1 MSDLY
6 LRSGIFLAPF
16 HNHDE
21 NPTLSIERDLE
32 LLEHLDRLN
41 YHEAWIGEH
50 HSGGFELIACPEMFI
65 AAAAQRTRHIR
76 LGTGVVSLPYHN
88 PFMVADRMVQLDHM
102 TRGRA
107 MFGMGP
113 GALVHDALKIGIDPG
128 DQRQMMNEALDVI
141 MPLLRGE
148 TVNRKTDW
156 FNLTDA
162 QLQLRP
168 YSQPHME
175 LAVAAARSPS
185 GSLAVRQDT
194 ASACCRSAAPRRRRW
209 SATRRTGTSTRRPRA
224 PTGMSPTAGT
234 GASSAS
240 STSPRRAS
248 RRRKNVQFG
257 VQAFANY
264 FRDVAT
270 FPIIPPDVP
279 NPIEWLIETG
289 TACIGTPDDAIAY
302 VERLVKG
309 SGGFGVL
316 CELAQ
321 NWADWDATKRHY
333 ELMARFV
340 HPHFQKSRDL
350 LRGSY
355 DYAVGHRADFV
366 GQASAAIQKEIDRHA
381 AARARRRSRKRRS
394 RRAGISRSP
403 SRSRRWRSQRCRA
416 RTDFSTISRGW
427 RPARRAR

>member
-1 MSDLY
+1 MSQSY

-50 HSGGFELIACPEMFI
+50 HSGGFEVIACPEMFI

-107 MFGMGP
+107 MFGVGP
-113 GALVHDALKIGIDPG
+113 GALVHDALKIGVDP
-128 DQRQMMNEALDVI
+128 DAQRQMMYDSFDVI
-141 MPLLRGE
+141 VRLLNGE
-148 TVNRKTDW
+148 IVNQKTDW
-156 FNLTDA
+156 FNLVDA
-162 QLQLRP
+162 QLQLRSYTRP
-168 YSQPHME
+168 TME

-185 GSLAVRQDT
+185 GSFLSGKHGVGML
-194 ASACCRSAAPRRRRW
+194 SIG
-209 SATRRTGTSTRRPRA
+209 GTSPMAMERHTANWGLYEETARA
-224 PTGMSPTAGT
+224 NGHVPD
-234 GASSAS
+234 
-240 STSPRRAS
+240 
-248 RRRKNVQFG
+248 RKNWRVVGMMHIAETREQARQNVKFG
-257 VQAFANY
+257 VEAFAQY

-270 FPIIPPDVP
+270 FPIIPGD
-279 NPIEWLIETG
+279 IGDAAEWLVESG

-302 VERLVKG
+302 IERLVAG
-309 SGGFGVL
+309 SGGFGVM
-316 CELAQ
+316 CELAH
-321 NWADWDATKRHY
+321 NWADWEATKTHY

-340 HPHFQKSRDL
+340 HPHFQQSRDL

-355 DYAVGHRADFV
+355 NYATSHHADFTGV
-366 GQASAAIQKEIDRHA
+366 AAAAIEHEIDRHA
-381 AARARRRSRKRRS
+381 A
-394 RRAGISRSP
+394 RRAAGGKKE
-403 SRSRRWRSQRCRA
+403 A
-416 RTDFSTISRGW
+416 
-427 RPARRAR
+427 AE

>member
-1 MSDLY
+1 MNQPY

-88 PFMVADRMVQLDHM
+88 PFMLADRMVQLDHM

-107 MFGMGP
+107 MMGIGP

-128 DQRQMMNEALDVI
+128 DQRRMMDESFEVI
-141 MPLLRGE
+141 VRLLNGE
-148 TVNRKTDW
+148 IVDKKTDW

-168 YSQPHME
+168 YTRPHME

-185 GSLAVRQDT
+185 GGVLAGKHGVGLLSIGGT
-194 ASACCRSAAPRRRRW
+194 APAQMERHTANWNLYEETA
-209 SATRRTGTSTRRPRA
+209 RA
-224 PTGMSPTAGT
+224 HGHSPDRKDWRVVGFFHIAE
-234 GASSAS
+234 
-240 STSPRRAS
+240 S
-248 RRRKNVQFG
+248 REQARKNVQFG

-270 FPIIPPDVP
+270 FPIIPPDVGDP
-279 NPIEWLIETG
+279 VQWLIETG
-289 TACIGTPDDAIAY
+289 TACIGTPDDAVAY
-302 VERLVKG
+302 VERLVQG

-321 NWADWDATKRHY
+321 NWADWEATKRHY

-340 HPHFQKSRDL
+340 HPHFQRSREL

-355 DYAVGHRADFV
+355 DYATSRHVDFT
-366 GQASAAIQKEIDRHA
+366 GQAAAAIQKAIDQHA
-381 AARARRRSRKRRS
+381 A
-394 RRAGISRSP
+394 
-403 SRSRRWRSQRCRA
+403 SQSDETKKA
-416 RTDFSTISRGW
+416 
-427 RPARRAR
+427 AAE

>member
-6 LRSGIFLAPF
+6 LRSGIFMAPF

-76 LGTGVVSLPYHN
+76 LGTGVML
-88 PFMVADRMVQLDHM
+88 ADRMVQLDHM
-102 TRGRA
+102 TRGRT
-107 MFGMGP
+107 MFGVGP
-113 GALVHDALKIGIDPG
+113 GALVHDALKIGIDPSE
-128 DQRQMMNEALDVI
+128 QRRMMEESFDVVVRL
-141 MPLLRGE
+141 MRGE
-148 TVNRKTDW
+148 LVSKKTDW
-156 FNLTDA
+156 FNITDA

-168 YSQPHME
+168 YTQPTME

-185 GSLAVRQDT
+185 GSVLAGRYGVGMLSIGGTAPAQMERHTANWGLYEETARTNGYTPNRKDWRVVGFFHIAETREQARQ
-194 ASACCRSAAPRRRRW
+194 
-209 SATRRTGTSTRRPRA
+209 
-224 PTGMSPTAGT
+224 
-234 GASSAS
+234 
-240 STSPRRAS
+240 
-248 RRRKNVQFG
+248 NVHFG

-270 FPIIPPDVP
+270 FPIIPPDVGDP
-279 NPIEWLIETG
+279 VEWLIETG

-302 VERLVKG
+302 IERLNKG

-321 NWADWDATKRHY
+321 NWADWEQTKRHY

-340 HPHFQKSRDL
+340 HPHFQHSRDL

-366 GQASAAIQKEIDRHA
+366 GRASAAIQKAIDDHA
-381 AARARRRSRKRRS
+381 ARQGKRE
-394 RRAGISRSP
+394 A
-403 SRSRRWRSQRCRA
+403 A
-416 RTDFSTISRGW
+416 E
-427 RPARRAR
+427 

>member
-1 MSDLY
+1 MDDLY

-50 HSGGFELIACPEMFI
+50 HSGGFELIACPEMFV

-88 PFMVADRMVQLDHM
+88 PFMLADRMVQLDHM

-107 MFGMGP
+107 MLGVGP

-128 DQRQMMNEALDVI
+128 EQRRMMNEAFDVI
-141 MPLLRGE
+141 VRLLKGE
-148 TVNRKTDW
+148 VVNCQTDW
-156 FNLTDA
+156 FNLVGA

-168 YSQPHME
+168 YTRPTME

-185 GSLAVRQDT
+185 GSLLAGRYGIGML
-194 ASACCRSAAPRRRRW
+194 SIG
-209 SATRRTGTSTRRPRA
+209 GTSPAQMERHTANWGLYEETARANGHRPDRRNWRVVGLFHLAETREQA
-224 PTGMSPTAGT
+224 
-234 GASSAS
+234 
-240 STSPRRAS
+240 
-248 RRRKNVQFG
+248 RKNVEFG
-257 VQAFANY
+257 VKAFADY

-270 FPIIPPDVP
+270 FPIIPPDVADP
-279 NPIEWLIETG
+279 VNWLVETG
-289 TACIGTPDDAIAY
+289 TACIGTPDDAVAYLDRLIA
-302 VERLVKG
+302 G

-321 NWADWDATKRHY
+321 NWADWAATRRHY

-340 HPHFQKSRDL
+340 HPRYQQSRDL
-350 LRGSY
+350 LRESY
-355 DYAVGHRADFV
+355 DFATRHHGDFI
-366 GQASAAIQKEIDRHA
+366 GRASAAIQKEIDRHTASQA
-381 AARARRRSRKRRS
+381 AERRD
-394 RRAGISRSP
+394 A
-403 SRSRRWRSQRCRA
+403 A
-416 RTDFSTISRGW
+416 E
-427 RPARRAR
+427 

>member
-107 MFGMGP
+107 MFGVGP

-141 MPLLRGE
+141 VPLLRGE

-168 YSQPHME
+168 YTQPTME

-224 PTGMSPTAGT
+224 PTAMCPTAGT

-257 VQAFANY
+257 VQAFADY

-270 FPIIPPDVP
+270 FPIIPPDVA
-279 NPIEWLIETG
+279 NPAEWLIETG
-289 TACIGTPDDAIAY
+289 TG
-302 VERLVKG
+302 LH
-309 SGGFGVL
+309 
-316 CELAQ
+316 
-321 NWADWDATKRHY
+321 RH
-333 ELMARFV
+333 
-340 HPHFQKSRDL
+340 
-350 LRGSY
+350 
-355 DYAVGHRADFV
+355 
-366 GQASAAIQKEIDRHA
+366 
-381 AARARRRSRKRRS
+381 ARRRDRLCRAAGRGLGRVRRALRTGAELGRLGRDKAALRIDGALCAPAFPDRAGTCCAAATITRSAIAPISSARPARRS
-394 RRAGISRSP
+394 RRRSTATP
-403 SRSRRWRSQRCRA
+403 RTRGRRPKQEA
-416 RTDFSTISRGW
+416 
-427 RPARRAR
+427 AE

>member
-1 MSDLY
+1 MSQPY

-16 HNHDE
+16 HYHNE
-21 NPTLSIERDLE
+21 NPTLSIERDIE

-88 PFMVADRMVQLDHM
+88 PFMLADRMVQLDHM

-107 MFGMGP
+107 MFGVGP

-128 DQRQMMNEALDVI
+128 DQRQMMDESFEVI
-141 MPLLRGE
+141 VRLLNGE
-148 TVNRKTDW
+148 IVSKKTNW
-156 FNLTDA
+156 FDITDA

-168 YSQPHME
+168 YTQPHME

-185 GSLAVRQDT
+185 GGVLAGKHGVGLLSIGGT
-194 ASACCRSAAPRRRRW
+194 APAQMERHTANWNLYEKTARANGHSPDRKDWRVVGFFHIAE
-209 SATRRTGTSTRRPRA
+209 TRERA
-224 PTGMSPTAGT
+224 
-234 GASSAS
+234 
-240 STSPRRAS
+240 RA
-248 RRRKNVQFG
+248 NVQFG
-257 VQAFANY
+257 VQQFADY

-279 NPIEWLIETG
+279 SPTDWLIETG

-302 VERLVKG
+302 IERLIEG

-321 NWADWDATKRHY
+321 NWADWEATKRHY

-340 HPHFQKSRDL
+340 HPHFQRSREL
-350 LRGSY
+350 LKGSY
-355 DYAVGHRADFV
+355 DYATSHHVDFTGRA
-366 GQASAAIQKEIDRHA
+366 AAAIQKAIDRHDAEKSAPEKRA
-381 AARARRRSRKRRS
+381 AAE
-394 RRAGISRSP
+394 
-403 SRSRRWRSQRCRA
+403 
-416 RTDFSTISRGW
+416 
-427 RPARRAR
+427 